1 MPRSATRR
9 SPAPFVAVSTLFILI
24 LVACGATAVLQAQTA
39 PAAYVYVTSSPGSNM
54 VIDAYA
60 AASNG
65 KLTPVAG
72 SPFSTNLG
80 YGASLANNG
89 KYLFATNGVRIY
101 SYSIASNAAIKPITS
116 VNAEAFNQSSCG
128 GPEALFLD
136 RAGANLYD
144 LDIYSDCANNGY
156 QFFSIGA
163 STGKTNYLG
172 VTSATSP
179 IFEVPLSFLGNNEY
193 AYGASCYHWYQEIFG
208 FRRSSDGALTDL
220 NIKPAM
226 PSAMAGQFYCPN
238 LAAADGTN
246 HVAVSMQATSS
257 ASFQP
262 VGSAQLA
269 VYTANTSGGL
279 TTTSTYANMPK
290 VAVGSVMGISISP
303 SGQLLAVAGM
313 AGLQVFH
320 FNGANPI
327 KPYTGLL
334 TTAPIDQVDQI
345 GWDNNNHL
353 YAISQSAGKLF
364 VFTIIPTGYSQA
376 AGSPYAIKNPGH
388 ITVLPK

>member
-1 MPRSATRR
+1 MLRSATRR
-9 SPAPFVAVSTLFILI
+9 SPASLVALSTLVILI
-24 LVACGATAVLQAQTA
+24 LIVCGASAVLQAQTA
-39 PAAYVYVTSSPGSNM
+39 AYVYISSSPGSNV

-60 AASNG
+60 AAATG

-89 KYLFATNGVRIY
+89 KYLFATNGVHIY
-101 SYSIASNAAIKPITS
+101 SYSIASNGAIKPIAS
-116 VNAEAFNQSSCG
+116 VNAESFNQSSCG

-136 RAGANLYD
+136 RTGGNLYD

-156 QFFSIGA
+156 QFFSVGTT
-163 STGKTNYLG
+163 TGKTNYLG

-179 IFEVPLSFLGNNEY
+179 IFEVPLRFIANNEY
-193 AYGASCYHWYQEIFG
+193 AYGASCYHWNQEVFG

-262 VGSAQLA
+262 LGSAQLA
-269 VYTANTSGGL
+269 VYTANTSGAL

-290 VAVGSVMGISISP
+290 VAVGSVMGISVSP
-303 SGQLLAVAGM
+303 SGQLLAVAGTS
-313 AGLQVFH
+313 GLQVFH

-345 GWDNNNHL
+345 GWDENNHL

-364 VFTIIPTGYSQA
+364 VFTVTPTSHSQA
-376 AGSPYAIKNPGH
+376 AGSPYAIKNPGQ
-388 ITVLPK
+388 ITVLAK